1 MSFDPSSFLPYG
13 AQFGSNMAGMVKGF
27 EQKKAGADMKTQM
40 GGGMGIAGGAMGVMG
55 AATAAVP
62 KIQQAKQLQSAGLEA
77 RGKLD
82 KAQSGLDIAASA
94 ASMAGPWGMVAG
106 GVLKLISG
114 LMNIQ
119 GPRQKRQKRAAEQ
132 RARVQAK
139 TSAMR
144 ANAAAA
150 GMQVAGGA
158 LRTGAAIGP
167 QATVADP
174 TAPTHSFNP
183 LTTSNGR

>member
-1 MSFDPSSFLPYG
+1 MSFDPSSFVPQA
-13 AQFGSNMAGMVKGF
+13 AQFGGNMAAMQKGF
-27 EQKKAGADMKTQM
+27 EQKQTGADMKTQM
-40 GGGMGIAGGAMGVMG
+40 GGGMGIAGGAMGVMS

-62 KIQQAKQLQSAGLEA
+62 KIRQANAKQAAGLEA

-82 KAQSGLDIAASA
+82 KAQTGLDIAASA

-114 LMNIQ
+114 LMNIE

-132 RARVQAK
+132 RQRRDAK

-150 GMQVAGGA
+150 GMQFAGGA
-158 LRTGAAIGP
+158 LRTGASIGP
-167 QATVADP
+167 AQTVADP
-174 TAPTHSFNP
+174 TAQVHSFQP
-183 LTTSNGR
+183 STTPNGR